1 MNTLPLGTAR
11 LAPAA
16 RMVGGP
22 ARSRLSR
29 RTMAFAAAMAIGLGL
44 AGCWDDSSEAP
55 AATMF
60 SIGGSVSGLTGAGLV
75 LVNGAD
81 TASPPAGATSFSFPT
96 SLASGSLYAV
106 AVQAQ
111 PANATC
117 VVSSGSGRVG
127 AAAVADISVTCTPLG
142 FTVGGSVAGL
152 TTSGLVLANGA
163 DSVSVAANAIG
174 FTLPTPV
181 PQGAAYAVSVK
192 MQPSGEQCSLVR
204 STGTINGA
212 NVTDVAV
219 TCAASTHT
227 LGGTISG
234 LASSGLVLGNGSDR
248 LNPASGALSF
258 TFPLAVAEGGGYA
271 VSVVTQ
277 PFGETC
283 SVGSGSG
290 TMGTANVVDVSIT
303 CAANAY
309 HVGGGI
315 TGLTSA
321 GLILAN
327 GTDTVSPVINAASY
341 VFANRVAFG
350 GSFGVTVRQQPAG
363 LTCAVAGTFPATMGT
378 ADVTNAD
385 VTCTPSTGLN
395 LVAGQLSCPLAAPSA
410 DGNGASASV
419 PAGEGMVFDGLGN
432 LYVTGQSSRTVRK
445 VTPAGDVTTIAG
457 QYSASGSTD
466 GTGSAARF
474 VGPQGIALDPS
485 GNLYVGDDDVM
496 RKVTPGGVVTTLAG
510 MPASQGLVD
519 GTGAAARFNQ
529 IRNVVADTAG
539 NVYIADQG
547 NNVIRK
553 MTPAGVVTTF
563 AGGGGAGGTA
573 AGFADG
579 TGTAAL
585 FAAPRGL
592 AIDAAGNIYV
602 ADAINWSIRK
612 ITPAGVVS
620 TLAGGGPTH
629 PGFADGVGAA
639 ARFGGSSALAMAS
652 GGGLYVLDQ
661 SFEAVRLVSATGV
674 VTTLGNNGQT
684 PTGPISSTSFTWPA
698 VAQVPGIGADAAGN
712 LVLSAGCAV
721 LKVGP

>member
-1 MNTLPLGTAR
+1 MNTFALGTAR
-11 LAPAA
+11 SAPAA
-16 RMVGGP
+16 P
-22 ARSRLSR
+22 LAHAHRLSR
-29 RTMAFAAAMAIGLGL
+29 KATAFAAATAIGLGL
-44 AGCWDDSSEAP
+44 AGCWDDSNDAP
-55 AATMF
+55 TTAF
-60 SIGGSVSGLTGAGLV
+60 SIGGSVSGLTSAGLV

-81 TASPPAGATSFSFPT
+81 TATPAAGATSFSFPT
-96 SLASGSLYAV
+96 PLASGSSYAV

-111 PANATC
+111 PPNATC
-117 VVSSGSGRVG
+117 VVSSGIGTVG
-127 AAAVADISVTCTPLG
+127 AAAVADISVTCTALG

-152 TTSGLVLANGA
+152 TNAGLVLANGA

-181 PQGAAYAVSVK
+181 PQGATYVVSVK
-192 MQPSGEQCSLVR
+192 TQPSGEQCSLVQ
-204 STGTINGA
+204 STGTISGA
-212 NVTDVAV
+212 NVTNVAV
-219 TCAASTHT
+219 TCAALTHT

-248 LNPASGALSF
+248 LSPASGALSF
-258 TFPLAVAEGGGYA
+258 TFPSPVAEGGGYA

-277 PFGETC
+277 PSGETC
-283 SVGSGSG
+283 SVGSGLG
-290 TMGTANVVDVSIT
+290 TMGTANVGNVSIT

-309 HVGGGI
+309 HVGGAI
-315 TGLTSA
+315 SGLTSA

-327 GTDTVSPVINAASY
+327 GTDTVSPAVNAASY

-350 GSFGVTVRQQPAG
+350 GTFGVTVQQQPAG

-395 LVAGQLSCPLAAPSA
+395 LVVGQLSCPFATPSA

-432 LYVTGQSSRTVRK
+432 LYVTGQTSRTVRK
-445 VTPAGDVTTIAG
+445 ITPAGDVITIAG
-457 QYSASGSTD
+457 QYGIGGSTD

-474 VGPQGIALDPS
+474 FGPQGIALDAS
-485 GNLYVGDDDVM
+485 GNLYVGDAYVM
-496 RKVTPGGVVTTLAG
+496 RKVTQAGVVTTLAG
-510 MPASQGLVD
+510 LPSSPGFVD
-519 GTGAAARFNQ
+519 GTGSAARFNQ
-529 IRNVVADTAG
+529 IRSVVADSAG
-539 NVYIADQG
+539 NAYIADTG

-563 AGGGGAGGTA
+563 AGGGSAGGTA
-573 AGFADG
+573 AGFVDG
-579 TGTAAL
+579 TGTTAR
-585 FAAPRGL
+585 FAAPGGL

-602 ADAINWSIRK
+602 ADYLNWSIRK
-612 ITPAGVVS
+612 ITPTGVVS
-620 TLAGGGPTH
+620 TLAGGGPTN
-629 PGFADGVGAA
+629 PGFADGVGVA
-639 ARFGGSSALAMAS
+639 ARFGGSSALAMTP

-661 SFEAVRLVSATGV
+661 SFAAVRLVSATGI
-674 VTTLGNNGQT
+674 VTTLGNSGLT
-684 PTGPISSTSFTWPA
+684 PTGPISATTFTWPA
-698 VAQVPGIGADAAGN
+698 SVAQIPGIGADSAGN